1 MQTAPPPPA
10 ETPLPLRLGFAAA
23 LLAAFGAL
31 LAFAAL
37 APEAMTHPL
46 FGGIP
51 LSLILAALM
60 IAFAIGSTGLYV
72 ILANR
77 RTP

>member
-1 MQTAPPPPA
+1 MQVDPPLGHA
-10 ETPLPLRLGFAAA
+10 TSLPLRLGFAAA

-31 LAFAAL
+31 LAFAAV
-37 APEAMTHPL
+37 APQTMARPVAA
-46 FGGIP
+46 GIP

-60 IAFAIGSTGLYV
+60 IAFAIGSTGAYV

-77 RTP
+77 RAP